1 MKILLNNIGKKYNK
15 QWIFKELSF
24 CFDSGNSYA
33 ITGSNGS
40 GKSTLIQSILGSIQ
54 LTTGNIEYHINNT
67 IAEPDKSYQHFSFAA
82 PYLELIEEMT
92 LLEMMDFH
100 QKFKP
105 FYTTISPEAIIDI
118 VGLHNAQQKQIVNFS
133 SGMKQR
139 LKLALAFF
147 SDTKA
152 LLLDEPTSNLDTA
165 GINMYQTL
173 IEKYT
178 ANRTLLISS
187 NDINEYRTCTH
198 TINIQDYQ

>member
-33 ITGSNGS
+33 ITGGNGS

-54 LTTGNIEYHINNT
+54 LSTGSIEYQINNT
-67 IAEPDKSYQHFSFAA
+67 TLEADRGYQHFSFAS
-82 PYLELIEEMT
+82 PYVELIEEMT
-92 LLEMMDFH
+92 LLEMLTFH

-105 FYTTISPEAIIDI
+105 FYTTISQEAIIDI
-118 VGLHNAQQKQIVNFS
+118 VGLQNAQQKQIVNFS

-147 SDTKA
+147 SNTKA
-152 LLLDEPTSNLDTA
+152 LLLDEPTSNLDAA
-165 GINMYQTL
+165 GITMYQNL
-173 IEKYT
+173 IENYT
-178 ANRTLLISS
+178 TSRTLLISS
-187 NDINEYRTCTH
+187 NDSNEYHMCNH
-198 TINIQDYQ
+198 ILNIHDYK